1 MTPKQIELVQT
12 SFQRVVP
19 VRMEVA
25 RLFYGRLFSL
35 DPTLKRLFRSSLEEQ
50 GDKLTQTLARV
61 VGSLHRLDQIIGAVR
76 ELAVRHVDYGVE
88 ERHYDTV
95 GEALLWTLEEGLGDA
110 FTPEV
115 RAAWTDAYALL
126 AGAMIEAAREA
137 ELKKTA

>member
-12 SFQRVVP
+12 SFQKVVP

-61 VGSLHRLDQIIGAVR
+61 VGSLHRIDQIIGAVR
-76 ELAVRHVDYGVE
+76 DLAVRHVDYGVE

-115 RAAWTDAYALL
+115 RAAWTEAYTLL